1 MFPISRHS
9 VGFQIAEFTSIR
21 LLEGPEISIK
31 PCTTLHPATFLPDP
45 NPKASPLPHSC
56 LEIND
61 QAYNA
66 RPDLRDTALP
76 NPDVEWFTVGSSS
89 IQADPRVSGHAIV
102 SLTEVIESGPLHGA
116 ILQPKRQNS

>member
-1 MFPISRHS
+1 MFPIPTHS
-9 VGFQIAEFTSIR
+9 VGFQIAEFTCIR

-31 PCTTLHPATFLPDP
+31 RCTTLNPATFLLDP
-45 NPKASPLPHSC
+45 NPKASPLLHSC
-56 LEIND
+56 LGIND

-89 IQADPRVSGHAIV
+89 IQEGRRVSGHAIV
-102 SLTEVIESGPLHGA
+102 SLTEVTESDPLHGA
-116 ILQPKRQNS
+116 TLQPKRQNS